1 MIQQYTLMELVLYLL
16 LYSFF
21 GWAIGVCC
29 IALKDGKFVNRGVLN
44 LPLSISEGITAVILL
59 LVLPTLEQHPVWQFL
74 MTWVIVYITD
84 ALTEQFVRNISR
96 RKSMAETKPHSIS
109 PAITLVL
116 RTAEALAYLVLYL
129 LLHPFIRTFV
139 VWLPDLLVNVV
150 AITGL
155 LLVLVDYLAVH
166 YALRTGLVRKT
177 ADRRLERTMR
187 LADRLVDRI
196 WDRLERAYP
205 GVERAEPENKNG
217 YVFAKGICF
226 DKLVWVF
233 LISSFLGALVEMVY
247 CRAVGGTWMNRS
259 SVLYGPFSFVWG
271 LGAVLLTVVLQR
283 LAGKADRYVFLAGF
297 VVGGA
302 YEYVC
307 SVFTELVYGTVFW
320 DYSYMPLNI
329 GGRTNVLFCI
339 FWGLLAVA
347 WVKVLY
353 PPIDQG
359 IEKLSPLLGKI
370 MTWII
375 VFVML
380 CNGFLTFLAMQRY
393 TVRQTLPEAANI
405 IEAFLDDRYDDA
417 WMESRWPNMI
427 LTSQPSA
434 K

>member
-1 MIQQYTLMELVLYLL
+1 
-16 LYSFF
+16 
-21 GWAIGVCC
+21 
-29 IALKDGKFVNRGVLN
+29 
-44 LPLSISEGITAVILL
+44 
-59 LVLPTLEQHPVWQFL
+59 
-74 MTWVIVYITD
+74 
-84 ALTEQFVRNISR
+84 
-96 RKSMAETKPHSIS
+96 
-109 PAITLVL
+109 
-116 RTAEALAYLVLYL
+116 
-129 LLHPFIRTFV
+129 
-139 VWLPDLLVNVV
+139 
-150 AITGL
+150 
-155 LLVLVDYLAVH
+155 
-166 YALRTGLVRKT
+166 
-177 ADRRLERTMR
+177 
-187 LADRLVDRI
+187 
-196 WDRLERAYP
+196 
-205 GVERAEPENKNG
+205 
-217 YVFAKGICF
+217 
-226 DKLVWVF
+226 
-233 LISSFLGALVEMVY
+233 
-247 CRAVGGTWMNRS
+247 MNRS

-353 PPIDQG
+353 PPIDRG
-359 IEKLSPLLGKI
+359 IEKLSPLPGKI

-393 TVRQTLPEAANI
+393 TVRQTRPEAENM

-417 WMESRWPNMI
+417 WMEARWPNMI
-427 LTSQPSA
+427 LTSQ
-434 K
+434 